1 MAELTGRSGGYSK
14 GKGGSMH
21 MFAKDRHFYGGHGI
35 VGAQVPLGTGLA
47 FAHKYREDGGVCVT
61 YLGDGAVNQGQVAES
76 FNMAALWQLPV
87 VYVIENNKY
96 GMGTSV
102 ERASASV
109 ELYRRGEAFGI
120 PGEQIDGMDV
130 LTVREAADEAVRHAR
145 EHGPI
150 LLEALTYR
158 YRGHSMSD
166 PAKYR
171 TREEVQGIRERAR
184 SDRPAAQADD
194 RAGPGRGGGVQ
205 GDRQGDPR
213 PGQPGRDLRPGQPG
227 AGPEGALHRRLR
239 RGPAVAGVRPWGI
252 AESTMP
258 TQILMPA
265 LSPTMTEGN
274 LARWLK
280 QEGDK
285 VAAGDVIAEIETDKA
300 TMEVEAVDEGTLA
313 RILVPEGTEGVAV
326 NAPIALLRRRGRG
339 RRGSRPDRCGGA
351 GAGGR
356 AEARRPGR
364 PRRSGA
370 PARVS
375 GGNGAAPVAPP
386 GRSRDPGR
394 HRDGQAD
401 RARGVARRHGRGD
414 AA

>member
-1 MAELTGRSGGYSK
+1 
-14 GKGGSMH
+14 
-21 MFAKDRHFYGGHGI
+21 
-35 VGAQVPLGTGLA
+35 
-47 FAHKYREDGGVCVT
+47 
-61 YLGDGAVNQGQVAES
+61 
-76 FNMAALWQLPV
+76 MAALWQLPV

-194 RAGPGRGGGVQ
+194 RAGHGRGRGVQ
-205 GDRQGDPR
+205 DDRQGDPR
-213 PGQPGRDLRPGQPG
+213 TGQPGGDLRAGQPG
-227 AGPEGALHRRLR
+227 AGPERALHRRLR
-239 RGPAVAGVRPWGI
+239 RDPAETGVRPARV
-252 AESTMP
+252 AEPTMP

-280 QEGDK
+280 KEGDK

-326 NAPIALLRRRGRG
+326 NAPIALLVAEGEDAEFGPDPRGGPGARRRAE
-339 RRGSRPDRCGGA
+339 RPPTCR
-351 GAGGR
+351 
-356 AEARRPGR
+356 
-364 PRRSGA
+364 
-370 PARVS
+370 
-375 GGNGAAPVAPP
+375 
-386 GRSRDPGR
+386 
-394 HRDGQAD
+394 
-401 RARGVARRHGRGD
+401 
-414 AA
+414 